1 MFEFLLGRVARHFE
15 SASWPRLAGLRGH
28 GSLMA
33 VAPLAVGEGSATFDP
48 VFLICGMA
56 VLSAGLVVLHA
67 AHTLLPQPV
76 RVARAASQPKHL
88 YTAEEALAERGRIAG
103 ETDVLVDALAAA
115 AADFYAIAGQLPLDT
130 SERVV
135 RRADD
140 LRELVWM
147 NRGG

>member
-1 MFEFLLGRVARHFE
+1 MFEFLSGRMARRFE
-15 SASWPRLAGLRGH
+15 SGTWPRVVGFGGH
-28 GSLMA
+28 GTVLGF
-33 VAPLAVGEGSATFDP
+33 APLAVGDGSPNFDP
-48 VFLICGMA
+48 VFLVCGLT

-67 AHTLLPQPV
+67 AHTLRPQTI
-76 RVARAASQPKHL
+76 RVGSPASQPKHL
-88 YTAEEALAERGRIAG
+88 YTAEEALAERGRLAG
-103 ETDVLVDALAAA
+103 ETDVLVDALAGAA
-115 AADFYAIAGQLPLDT
+115 AAFYAIAGQLPVDA